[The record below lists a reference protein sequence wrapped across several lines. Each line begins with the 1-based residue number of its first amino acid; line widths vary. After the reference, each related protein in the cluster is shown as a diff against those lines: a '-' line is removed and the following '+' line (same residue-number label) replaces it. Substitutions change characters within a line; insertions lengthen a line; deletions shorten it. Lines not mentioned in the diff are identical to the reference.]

1 MIRESQTNGLGTPHE
16 MVNKR
21 TTSSAWM
28 RGVASTLAAQGLDVA
43 ALFAQAGL
51 RIEDLEHGDFRWP
64 TEGVNRLWA
73 LTAERSGNPDVGL
86 CNPDMRPDH
95 YGLVGYA
102 MMSSPDLETG
112 LARLIRYNGVVSSAS
127 TISFEPAKGGKWTR
141 VELFGN
147 ETPIPRQ
154 RYDYMALIMLTFCR
168 WVLGRPIKPLA
179 AAFMHRAPVSLAA
192 YDEAFGAPL
201 RFDAPFNGLLISSAD
216 LASKLAT
223 AVPELADVHDPIAWE
238 ALRKLEQTEISRRA
252 REAVVRHLPDG
263 APSRSTIA
271 ATLSMSDHTFQRRL
285 TSEGTSF
292 SKLVDETRRE
302 LVQRHLADRRLSSSE
317 IAYLVGYS
325 DQSTF
330 FRATHRWFGESPGEY
345 RARLAAGHEREIAEV
360 RRK

>member
-1 MIRESQTNGLGTPHE
+1 

-21 TTSSAWM
+21 TTSSTWM
-28 RGVASTLAAQGLDVA
+28 RGVANTLAAQGLDVA

-51 RIEDLEHGDFRWP
+51 RIENLEHGDFRWP
-64 TEGVNRLWA
+64 TEGVNRLWTIA
-73 LTAERSGNPDVGL
+73 AERSGKPDVGL
-86 CNPDMRPDH
+86 FNPDTPRTVH
-95 YGLVGYA
+95 YGIVGYA
-102 MMSSPDLETG
+102 MMSSPDLETA

-168 WVLGRPIKPLA
+168 WMLSRPIRPLA
-179 AAFMHRAPVSLAA
+179 VAFMHPEPTSLAA
-192 YDEAFGAPL
+192 YVEAFGAPL
-201 RFDAPFNGLLISSAD
+201 RFGAAFNGLLISSED

-223 AVPELADVHDPIAWE
+223 AAPELADVHDRIAWE
-238 ALRKLEQTEISRRA
+238 ALCKLEQAEISRRA

-263 APSRSTIA
+263 APSRATIA
-271 ATLSMSDHTFQRRL
+271 AALSMSDHTFQRRL
-285 TSEGTSF
+285 TGEGTSF

-302 LVQRHLADRRLSSSE
+302 LVQHHLADSRLSSSE

-345 RARLAAGHEREIAEV
+345 RARVTAGQTDLHDSP
-360 RRK
+360 KG

>member
-1 MIRESQTNGLGTPHE
+1 MIRESQTTGLGTPHE

-28 RGVASTLAAQGLDVA
+28 RGVANTLAVQGLDVA

-51 RIEDLEHGDFRWP
+51 RIENLEHGDFRWP
-64 TEGVNRLWA
+64 TEGVNRLWTIA
-73 LTAERSGNPDVGL
+73 AERSGNPDVGL
-86 CNPDMRPDH
+86 FNPHEPRPDH
-95 YGLVGYA
+95 FGLVGYT

-141 VELFGN
+141 VEIFGD

-216 LASKLAT
+216 LASKLPT
-223 AVPELADVHDPIAWE
+223 AAPDLSDLHDRMAE
-238 ALRKLEQTEISRRA
+238 QALRSLE
-252 REAVVRHLPDG
+252 
-263 APSRSTIA
+263 
-271 ATLSMSDHTFQRRL
+271 
-285 TSEGTSF
+285 
-292 SKLVDETRRE
+292 
-302 LVQRHLADRRLSSSE
+302 
-317 IAYLVGYS
+317 
-325 DQSTF
+325 
-330 FRATHRWFGESPGEY
+330 
-345 RARLAAGHEREIAEV
+345 
-360 RRK
+360 

>member
-1 MIRESQTNGLGTPHE
+1 
-16 MVNKR
+16 MVNNR
-21 TTSSAWM
+21 TTSTAWM
-28 RGVASTLAAQGLDVA
+28 RGVADTLSAQGLDVA

-51 RIEDLEHGDFRWP
+51 QMENLEHSDFRWP
-64 TEGVNRLWA
+64 TEGINRLWTIA
-73 LTAERSGNPDVGL
+73 AERSGNPDIGL
-86 CNPDMRPDH
+86 FNPDTPRPVH

-112 LARLIRYNGVVSSAS
+112 LARLIRYNSIVSGAS

-154 RYDYMALIMLTFCR
+154 RYDYMALIQLTFCR
-168 WVLGRPIKPLA
+168 WMLGRPIRPMA
-179 AAFMHRAPVSLAA
+179 VAFMHPPPVSLAA
-192 YDEAFGAPL
+192 YDKAFGAPL
-201 RFDAPFNGLLISSAD
+201 RFGAAFNGVLISSED
-216 LASKLAT
+216 LASKLPT
-223 AVPELADVHDPIAWE
+223 AAPELAEVHDRIAWE
-238 ALRKLEQTEISRRA
+238 ALRKLEQAETSRRA

-271 ATLSMSDHTFQRRL
+271 AALKMSDHTFQRRL

-302 LVQRHLADRRLSSSE
+302 LVQRHLADARLSCSE
-317 IAYLVGYS
+317 IAYLLGYS

-345 RARLAAGHEREIAEV
+345 RARVTAGHSWEIAETL
-360 RRK
+360 RK

>member
-1 MIRESQTNGLGTPHE
+1 ML
-16 MVNKR
+16 NKR

-28 RGVASTLAAQGLDVA
+28 RGVANTLSAQGLDVV

-51 RIEDLEHGDFRWP
+51 RIENLEHGDFRWP
-64 TEGVNRLWA
+64 TEGINRLWTIA
-73 LTAERSGNPDVGL
+73 AELSGNPDVGL
-86 CNPDMRPDH
+86 FTPDTPRTDH

-168 WVLGRPIKPLA
+168 WMLGRPIKPLSV
-179 AAFMHRAPVSLAA
+179 AFMHKAPTSLAA

-201 RFDAPFNGLLISSAD
+201 RFNAAFNGLLISRED
-216 LASKLAT
+216 LACKLAT
-223 AVPELADVHDPIAWE
+223 AAPELADVHDRIALE
-238 ALRKLEQTEISRRA
+238 ALRRLEKAEISRRA

-271 ATLSMSDHTFQRRL
+271 AALNMSDHTFQRRL

-302 LVQRHLADRRLSSSE
+302 LVQHHLTDTRLSSSE
-317 IAYLVGYS
+317 IAYLVGYA

-345 RARLAAGHEREIAEV
+345 RARVTAGHEREMGGPLH
-360 RRK
+360 K

>member
-1 MIRESQTNGLGTPHE
+1 

-21 TTSSAWM
+21 TTSSTWM
-28 RGVASTLAAQGLDVA
+28 RGVANTLAAQGLDVA

-51 RIEDLEHGDFRWP
+51 RIENLEHGDFRWP
-64 TEGVNRLWA
+64 TEGVNRLWTIA
-73 LTAERSGNPDVGL
+73 AERSGKPDVGL
-86 CNPDMRPDH
+86 FNPDTPRTVH
-95 YGLVGYA
+95 YGIVGYA
-102 MMSSPDLETG
+102 MMSSPDLETA

-168 WVLGRPIKPLA
+168 WMLGRPIRPLA
-179 AAFMHRAPVSLAA
+179 VAFMHPEPTSLAA
-192 YDEAFGAPL
+192 YVEAFGAPL
-201 RFDAPFNGLLISSAD
+201 RFGAAFNGLLISSED

-223 AVPELADVHDPIAWE
+223 AAPELADLHDRIAWE
-238 ALRKLEQTEISRRA
+238 ALRKLEQAEISRRA

-263 APSRSTIA
+263 APSRATIA
-271 ATLSMSDHTFQRRL
+271 AALSMSDHTFQRRL
-285 TSEGTSF
+285 TGEGTSF

-302 LVQRHLADRRLSSSE
+302 LVQHHLADSRLSSSE

-345 RARLAAGHEREIAEV
+345 RARVTAGQTDLHDPP
-360 RRK
+360 KG